1 MQIFTPASARIACD
15 NIHTAT
21 YSGNEVDRKVNIDRD
36 GVGCI
41 AHRDIA
47 ADVYI
52 LNVDI

>member
-1 MQIFTPASARIACD
+1 MQIFTPASARID
-15 NIHTAT
+15 
-21 YSGNEVDRKVNIDRD
+21 SGNEVDRKVNIDRD

>member
-15 NIHTAT
+15 NIHT
-21 YSGNEVDRKVNIDRD
+21 VDRKVNIDRD
-36 GVGCI
+36 GVDCI